1 MRRSGIKETVA
12 TQNNNLVASLQR
24 ILDSFFVNYAE
35 TEVKKIPVDELD
47 NLESMIEP
55 LFFFAVIWSIGTTG
69 DDEGRRK
76 FDAYLREEMK

>member
-1 MRRSGIKETVA
+1 
-12 TQNNNLVASLQR
+12 LQR
-24 ILDSFFVNYAE
+24 ILDSFFLNYAE

-69 DDEGRRK
+69 DDEGR
-76 FDAYLREEMK
+76 